1 MRMQALHVLDVSVG
15 SSAVFFWNSERELL
29 KQFMDKLCKP
39 GTLWRAI
46 ALCLVLIVA
55 VGWLAVRI
63 ERRIVQAR
71 TVSQAHVKEGWKSAG
86 LEMQTYTIRRGD
98 NFWKVAKE
106 HRVDIDTIIGANAG
120 LKKLLAHIGQIIRV
134 PNQRGAMHH
143 IEGEETV
150 QDISVFYGAPEA
162 VIMTTNNLEEQHI
175 LPPSLEIFIPG
186 AKPRQLTPEMGDHF
200 SRRGIFGSPL
210 LGRIT
215 STMGMRKHPVG
226 GFRGKHTGVDLAAP
240 AGSRIAAAAA
250 GTVKDVGEGKYIG
263 KYVVL
268 SHKNAYTTL
277 YGHCSKTLVKKGQ
290 TVKRGRIIARV
301 GSTGRATGPHLH
313 FEVRENG
320 IPRDPLRYLW

>member
-1 MRMQALHVLDVSVG
+1 MQALPALDVSVD
-15 SSAVFFWNSERELL
+15 SSAVFFWNSERERM
-29 KQFMDKLCKP
+29 KQFIDTIGKP

-55 VGWLAVRI
+55 VGWIAVRI

-71 TVSQAHVKEGWKSAG
+71 TVTQTHVEEGWKKAG
-86 LEMQTYTIRRGD
+86 LAMTNQTIRRGD

-134 PNQRGAMHH
+134 PSQRGAVHR

-150 QDISVFYGAPEA
+150 QDISVFYAAPEA
-162 VIMTTNNLEEQHI
+162 TIMATNNLEQQHI
-175 LPPSLEIFIPG
+175 LPPGLEIFIPG
-186 AKPRQLTPEMGDHF
+186 AKPRQLTAEMARHF

-240 AGSRIAAAAA
+240 TGSRIAAATA
-250 GTVKDVGEGKYIG
+250 GTVKDVGQGKYIG

-290 TVKRGRIIARV
+290 TVKRGQIIARV

-313 FEVRENG
+313 FELRENG